1 MKRNS
6 NVLTIRV
13 PKELKTRIEKFSLLQ
28 GVSINQFA
36 LYSFTKELAELESN
50 QFFRD
55 ELKSNKRDILK
66 RFDQLLA
73 SVPEKENPSWDVIN
87 ES

>member
-66 RFDQLLA
+66 RFDQLLT